1 MTTQRLYARKVEDL
15 RPQLPNL
22 QYVLL
27 ADIDEDLSDDVLSLP
42 RLMER
47 ASPDFTIPPTN
58 PEDPA
63 LLHFTSGTTGSPKGA
78 IHVHGAVVVHYMTG
92 KYALDLHPDDIF
104 WCTADP
110 GWVTGTS
117 YGISSPLRMA

>member
-1 MTTQRLYARKVEDL
+1 MQRLSIGGGKVLLTTQRLYARKVEDL

-63 LLHFTSGTTGSPKGA
+63 LLHFTSGTTGSPKA
-78 IHVHGAVVVHYMTG
+78 SMSW
-92 KYALDLHPDDIF
+92 P
-104 WCTADP
+104 W
-110 GWVTGTS
+110 
-117 YGISSPLRMA
+117 SSIT